1 MVSRDSRL
9 RMHVNVEKPS
19 LLACS
24 TRYFALLFLNRSGA
38 RTEAM
43 AKTRKSNEMGW
54 VRKTVGVTAGFD
66 KRAEVGL

>member
-1 MVSRDSRL
+1 
-9 RMHVNVEKPS
+9 MHVNVEKPS

-24 TRYFALLFLNRSGA
+24 TRFALLFLDRSGA
-38 RTEAM
+38 RTEDM
-43 AKTRKSNEMGW
+43 ATTRKSNEMGW